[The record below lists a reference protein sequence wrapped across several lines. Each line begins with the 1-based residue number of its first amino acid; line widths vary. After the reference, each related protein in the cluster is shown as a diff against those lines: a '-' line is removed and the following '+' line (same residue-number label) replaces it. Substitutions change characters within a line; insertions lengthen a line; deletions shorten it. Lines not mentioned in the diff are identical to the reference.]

1 MENVTLIALV
11 IFVLTYFLISVRRL
25 SSVPIEK
32 PAAALLGAALM
43 VIFSI
48 VTPEDALDAI
58 DLHTIALLLGMM
70 IMVAVLDL
78 CGFFAYVSVQIVRR
92 AKTQTQFL
100 VLLMVA
106 TAVLSALILNDT
118 VVLLFTPIIIRSC
131 AMMKVDPVPYL
142 ISEAISAN
150 VGSVATEIGNP
161 QNAYIAMASGISF
174 IEFSFRLI
182 PVTAVCL
189 LISIAIVYA
198 IFKEELSKPLSIPEP
213 TTISKDL
220 ELFSFGKMKE
230 NNEQVGDK
238 ASKGMNGIWNMIH
251 SMRLEEIGKIRVKG
265 IPYIALFTLGCVFI
279 GFCIGPYVGMPISM
293 IAVLGGVVLLFVTPI
308 FSNIKPNK
316 VLQSVDWTVLLFFVG
331 LFVVL
336 RGVAESGLLA
346 LFQEFFDNVSGGRA
360 GEMAWLYVICS
371 VLSNLIS
378 NVPAVMLLAGSV
390 PMTESAWLAL
400 AASSTLAGNAT
411 ILGAA
416 ANIIV
421 AESASKM
428 GVEVGFWKFM
438 KIGMP
443 VTIATLAASY
453 FMLELMF

>member
-1 MENVTLIALV
+1 MESITLIALV

-43 VIFSI
+43 VIFS
-48 VTPEDALDAI
+48 VVKPEDALDAI

-78 CGFFAYVSVQIVRR
+78 CGFFGYVSVQIVRR
-92 AKTQTQFL
+92 AKNRTQFL
-100 VLLMVA
+100 VMLMVA

-174 IEFSFRLI
+174 VEYSLRLV

-189 LISIAIVYA
+189 LISIGIVYA
-198 IFKEELSKPLSIPEP
+198 IFKEELSKPLAIPDKGL
-213 TTISKDL
+213 ISKES
-220 ELFSFGKMKE
+220 ELFTFGNKKE
-230 NNEQVGDK
+230 GKGEVGDK
-238 ASKGMNGIWNMIH
+238 ASKGVNGVWRVIH

-265 IPYIALFTLGCVFI
+265 IPYVALFTLVCVFV
-279 GFCIGPYVGMPISM
+279 GFCIGPYYEMPISI

-308 FSNIKPNK
+308 FSDIKPNK

-346 LFQEFFDNVSGGRA
+346 LFQDFFDMISGGRA
-360 GEMAWLYVICS
+360 GETGWLYVICS

-390 PMTESAWLAL
+390 PMTDKSWLAL

-438 KIGMP
+438 KAGLP
-443 VTIATLAASY
+443 VTVATLFVSY
-453 FMLELMF
+453 LMIELMF

>member
-1 MENVTLIALV
+1 MEPITFTALV
-11 IFVLTYFLISVRRL
+11 IFVVTYFLISVRRL
-25 SSVPIEK
+25 RSVPIEK

-43 VIFSI
+43 VIFS
-48 VTPEDALDAI
+48 VVKPEAALEAI
-58 DLHTIALLLGMM
+58 DLHTIGLLLGMM

-78 CGFFAYVSVQIVRR
+78 CGFFAYVSVKIVRR
-92 AKTQTQFL
+92 AKSQAQFL
-100 VLLMVA
+100 ALLMVT

-118 VVLLFTPIIIRSC
+118 VVLLFTPIIVRSC

-142 ISEAISAN
+142 ISEALAAN

-174 IEFSFRLI
+174 VEFSLKLV

-189 LISIAIVYA
+189 ALSILIAYVF
-198 IFKEELSKPLSIPEP
+198 FKNELSKPIAVPKLSEGGNSPSP
-213 TTISKDL
+213 
-220 ELFSFGKMKE
+220 GR
-230 NNEQVGDK
+230 
-238 ASKGMNGIWNMIH
+238 KGEAKNGMWSLVH
-251 SMRLEEIGKIRVKG
+251 AMRLEELGKMRERG
-265 IPYIALFTLGCVFI
+265 LPYIALGTLGCVFV
-279 GFCIGPYVGMPISM
+279 GFCAGPQLGMPISM
-293 IAVLGGVVLLFVTPI
+293 IAVLGAVVLLFVTPV
-308 FSNIKPNK
+308 FSKIKPNK

-336 RGVAESGLLA
+336 RGVADSGLLSV
-346 LFQEFFDNVSGGRA
+346 FEDGFDTASGGRS
-360 GEMAWLYVICS
+360 GETTWLYVICS

-390 PMTESAWLAL
+390 PMTHEAWIAL

-428 GVEVGFWKFM
+428 GVEVGFWRFM
-438 KIGMP
+438 KVGMP
-443 VTIATLAASY
+443 VTLATLFVSLI
-453 FMLELMF
+453 MIQLMF